1 MKTTLSQSVK
11 FIITV
16 LLTVIAAYAVGIYG
30 NLPWWSFVIT
40 NILIAI
46 AIPQKPINAFLSG
59 VLGIGLL
66 WFSLAFII
74 DNQNQHLLSTK
85 VANVL
90 PLHGS
95 YISLIILTTVVGA
108 LLGGLAALT
117 GSYIRKDK

>member
-1 MKTTLSQSVK
+1 MKTSLSQSVK
-11 FIITV
+11 FFITV

-30 NLPWWSFVIT
+30 NLPWWSFVVT
-40 NILIAI
+40 NILIAV
-46 AIPQKPINAFLSG
+46 AIPQKPIYAFLSG

-74 DNQNQHLLSTK
+74 DSQNNHLLSSK

-117 GSYIRKDK
+117 GSYIRKP

>member
-1 MKTTLSQSVK
+1 MKTVVSQSVK

-30 NLPWWSFVIT
+30 NLPWWSFVLT
-40 NILIAI
+40 SILISI
-46 AIPQKPINAFLSG
+46 AIPQKPIYAFLSG
-59 VLGIGLL
+59 FLGIGIL

-117 GSYIRKDK
+117 GSYIRKPK

>member
-1 MKTTLSQSVK
+1 MKTSVSNSMK
-11 FIITV
+11 FLVTV
-16 LLTVIAAYAVGIYG
+16 LLSALAAYAVGIYG
-30 NLPWWSFVIT
+30 NLPWWSFVFT
-40 NILIAI
+40 NILIAV
-46 AIPQKPINAFLSG
+46 AIPQKPIYAFLSG

-74 DNQNQHLLSTK
+74 DNQNQHILSTK

-95 YISLIILTTVVGA
+95 FVSLIILTTVVGA

-117 GSYIRKDK
+117 GSYIRKA

>member
-1 MKTTLSQSVK
+1 MKTSLSQTVK
-11 FIITV
+11 FIITI
-16 LLTVIAAYAVGIYG
+16 LLSTVAAYAVGIYG

-46 AIPQKPINAFLSG
+46 AIPQKPIYAFLSG
-59 VLGIGLL
+59 TLGIGLL

-108 LLGGLAALT
+108 LLGGMAALT
-117 GSYIRKDK
+117 GSYVRKAK

>member
-1 MKTTLSQSVK
+1 MKTSLSQSVK

-30 NLPWWSFVIT
+30 NLPWWSFVVT
-40 NILIAI
+40 NILIAV
-46 AIPQKPINAFLSG
+46 AIPQKPIYAFLSG

-74 DNQNQHLLSTK
+74 DSQNNHLLSSK

-117 GSYIRKDK
+117 GSYIRKP